1 MDMERLFYR
10 FINVARQKMLNQFQK
25 HIQILTLH
33 EKIMLSLQFIKF
45 DIEIKVFLV
54 NKIFFQ

>member
-1 MDMERLFYR
+1 MERLFYR